1 MAIVISGVNNN
12 DKITASD
19 GTIDLL
25 SGVNF
30 NSELT
35 VPSFKVGSNIQLGNV
50 GIITATTFTGNVTGN
65 INNSTLLLQ
74 TGGTERVRIDS
85 GGRIGLG
92 IANPGDY
99 FSSYNRVVMGR
110 TNDTGGMTIVSATTS
125 GGYIA
130 FADGT
135 SGNQA
140 YRGLITY
147 AHSDDSMRFGTDG
160 GTERLRITS
169 AGRVGIGSDNPVA
182 HLDVANYQ
190 NIETL
195 RLRDKHFNKYLT
207 IRGGG
212 SPNRMVIDSYEGGG
226 GGAAIDLASNGDT
239 KLRIA
244 SNGNVGIGT
253 DNPSQ
258 KLDVLGTSNLFG
270 NGGASVQW
278 GDTDYVGH
286 LSFASDGAIV
296 RAASGKALIFH
307 TNHTNERL
315 RITSAGHVNI
325 GAASPTASENGQLNV
340 YITTSSGKAQIV
352 HSAGTGGL
360 RLAGTGSGSGS
371 NLIFSN
377 NYSSG
382 TFSDH
387 WCISHDGGNNILY
400 FKSGGTGG
408 SQRVHIRDHGETQ
421 IHRDGNGDVFEYYR
435 AGTSLFVV
443 DNLSNE
449 SNTRMR
455 IRNPNGQINYN
466 SSSDYRLKENDVKIT
481 DGIIRLKKLRPITF
495 NWKSGTNTYDGFF
508 AHEVSEACP
517 MAVDGTKDQVA
528 TADDVSKGYA
538 NNVGDPIYQGIDHGK
553 MVPVLTAALQEAI
566 AKIETLETKVSTLE
580 GS

>member
-74 TGGTERVRIDS
+74 TGGNERLRIDS
-85 GGRIGLG
+85 SGRVLIGTTTEGKVEADDLT
-92 IANPGDY
+92 IA
-99 FSSYNRVVMGR
+99 
-110 TNDTGGMTIVSATTS
+110 TS
-125 GGYIA
+125 GSTGITLRSASGYAGNIM
-130 FADGT
+130 FSDGT
-135 SGNQA
+135 SGDDEM
-140 YRGLITY
+140 RGTIQYHHLF
-147 AHSDDSMRFGTDG
+147 DEFRFFTNAVK
-160 GTERLRITS
+160 RMIISS

-325 GAASPTASENGQLNV
+325 GAASPLS
-340 YITTSSGKAQIV
+340 
-352 HSAGTGGL
+352 
-360 RLAGTGSGSGS
+360 
-371 NLIFSN
+371 LI
-377 NYSSG
+377 
-382 TFSDH
+382 
-387 WCISHDGGNNILY
+387 
-400 FKSGGTGG
+400 
-408 SQRVHIRDHGETQ
+408 HI
-421 IHRDGNGDVFEYYR
+421 
-435 AGTSLFVV
+435 
-443 DNLSNE
+443 
-449 SNTRMR
+449 
-455 IRNPNGQINYN
+455 
-466 SSSDYRLKENDVKIT
+466 
-481 DGIIRLKKLRPITF
+481 
-495 NWKSGTNTYDGFF
+495 
-508 AHEVSEACP
+508 
-517 MAVDGTKDQVA
+517 
-528 TADDVSKGYA
+528 
-538 NNVGDPIYQGIDHGK
+538 
-553 MVPVLTAALQEAI
+553 
-566 AKIETLETKVSTLE
+566 
-580 GS
+580 